1 MDTLYTFW
9 DNITHYKTESVHIL
23 GAYELSNWALNPKTL
38 NPKPWPWPRW
48 VPGIGGAG
56 GDVDMALDVP
66 ARAPAGTGEGPRQKL
81 ERTVLDDLRDPVGR
95 QPGGAGIW

>member
-9 DNITHYKTESVHIL
+9 DNITHYKTESVHIW

-38 NPKPWPWPRW
+38 NPGHGHDGF
-48 VPGIGGAG
+48 PGIGGAG